1 MQIMIQACAAAKEGS
16 DAFKRWCLEE
26 WAPKLLEEEVGLA
39 HLIVNLA
46 TEIAASQPYGKSESP
61 SGDAFDVIVQ
71 IDLRDSK
78 DCERFLK
85 RALPGLQ
92 AQSSVYHVY
101 RVTESEVLHKPE
113 LLRGAPT
120 PGIKLMRGLFLF
132 EDLPDAAAQR
142 IWEHHSA
149 LATKVHVGLAR
160 YARHWVEGALT
171 KDSPK
176 IRGLSDLHFPDE
188 ASMRDRY
195 FDSPRG
201 RDEIMHDI
209 GHFIAGGTQRF
220 YGKEYVLK

>member
-1 MQIMIQACAAAKEGS
+1 MQLLIQACAAEGGQS
-16 DAFKRWCLEE
+16 EAFKHWCLEA
-26 WAPKLLEEEVGLA
+26 WAPKLVEAETGIA

-46 TEIAASQPYGKSESP
+46 TEHALAQPYGSAESL

-71 IDLRDSK
+71 IALHEGNDD
-78 DCERFLK
+78 ERVVQQY
-85 RALPGLQ
+85 LPGLQ
-92 AQSSVYHVY
+92 ARSSVHHVY
-101 RVTESEVLHKPE
+101 RVTESEVFHQPDLP
-113 LLRGAPT
+113 RGAPT

-160 YARHWVEGALT
+160 YSRHWVDGVLT